1 MLIIKAH
8 PSEGGIIDSRRVQLP
23 VNVLTDGRVQDA
35 SHGTIATLE
44 DWPDSDL
51 ITFGAAKYEA
61 DEGEFD
67 RLRKAGA
74 SIETRR

>member
-1 MLIIKAH
+1 MIIIKAR

-23 VNVLTDGRVQDA
+23 VNVLSDGSVQDA

-44 DWPDSDL
+44 DWSDSDL
-51 ITFGAAKYEA
+51 ITIGAAQYEA

-74 SIETRR
+74 AIKTHR